1 MTKNFAKKSVFLLVA
16 LTVFL
21 PANLALAVTIS
32 RIGDACVHN
41 TTNSDCKIGGADLD
55 CETSIKKGANGTY
68 LNFCEC
74 ATDSD
79 CDAEYGKPST
89 GEWDCSDGAAYTYN
103 LDYCYN
109 TETKETKL
117 PIEPNKNVSPEGKL
131 VDAIFDSPATK
142 AALLEEVKTFKPT
155 VEIKIPGLEFSDL
168 EKTIDTDG
176 YIHIPWIGEL
186 IKTLYNFGLG
196 TVTIVA
202 VIMII
207 IQGVKIVVGGGEGKP
222 EAYKKIGQI
231 AIGLVIAWGSYA
243 ILYTINPALV
253 QFKALRIKYVET
265 IDMPEY
271 AVVSVESRES
281 RALPNSSPTDCSNGE
296 KGVAPPFEDP
306 HKRQTKYPK
315 LEPPPPGIT
324 YLDAPRCC
332 QIPIPSTPAYY
343 PDLNIDHT
351 LLGLLDCNNT
361 NQTKNKKRDASSVK
375 MVILHQ
381 GWGSP
386 NTKDMIR
393 MWSND
398 WIYGKIVTC
407 KYSTKN
413 KKYNYEACTKADQ
426 KFWIPPNS
434 GSFPTGS
441 HYSIAQDGKVE
452 QLIDELFIVNHCCT
466 ENSISIGIDL
476 EWRGP
481 DSLHNTF
488 SDIQYQ
494 NLAKLIMNLSK
505 KYNFPINDGT
515 VRGHCEL
522 GSHADPPTFRLNKL
536 GELMDVQFNVQLH
549 NKKIPGNANCSFIE

>member
-1 MTKNFAKKSVFLLVA
+1 MTKIFGKKTFLILAALAIFSPTNLVA
-16 LTVFL
+16 AATVSH
-21 PANLALAVTIS
+21 V
-32 RIGDACVHN
+32 GDTCIHDA
-41 TTNSDCKIGGADLD
+41 TNSDCEIGGADLD
-55 CETSIKKGANGTY
+55 CETSSKKDANGTY

-74 ATDSD
+74 AKDED

-89 GEWDCSDGAAYTYN
+89 GEWDCSDGAAYTYD

-131 VDAIFDSPATK
+131 VDAVFDSPATK
-142 AALLEEVKTFKPT
+142 AALQEEVKTFKPT
-155 VEIKIPGLEFSDL
+155 VEIKIPGLTFSDL
-168 EKTIDTDG
+168 EKTIDENG

-196 TVTIVA
+196 IISIVA

-207 IQGVKIVVGGGEGKP
+207 LQGTKIITGGGEGKI
-222 EAYKKIGQI
+222 EGYKKIGQI
-231 AIGLVIAWGSYA
+231 AIGLVIAWGSYT
-243 ILYTINPALV
+243 ILYTINPSLV
-253 QFKALRIKYVET
+253 QFNSLRIKYIET

-271 AVVSVESRES
+271 AVENIASRES
-281 RALPNSSPTDCSNGE
+281 GALPNSAPTECADGT
-296 KGVAPPFEDP
+296 KGVTPPFEDP
-306 HKRQTKYPK
+306 YKRQTKYPK
-315 LEPPPPGIT
+315 LEPPPSGVT

-332 QIPIPSTPAYY
+332 QIPIPSAPTSY
-343 PDLNIDHT
+343 PDLNIDHS

-361 NQTKNKKRDASSVK
+361 RQTKTAKRSPSSVK
-375 MVILHQ
+375 MIVLHQ
-381 GWGSP
+381 GWGNP
-386 NTKDMIR
+386 DTKSMIR

-398 WIYGKIVTC
+398 WIYGKIVKCT
-407 KYSTKN
+407 YSTKN
-413 KKYNYEACTKADQ
+413 KKYNYEACTKDGQ

-441 HYSIAQDGKVE
+441 HYAVKQDGKVE
-452 QLIDELFIVNHCCT
+452 QLADELFIVNHCCT

-481 DSLHNTF
+481 DSHHNTF
-488 SDIQYQ
+488 SDIQYE

-505 KYNFPINDGT
+505 KYNFPINDET

-522 GSHADPPTFRLNKL
+522 GTHADPPTFRLNKL
-536 GELMDVQFNVQLH
+536 GELMGVKFNVASH
-549 NKKIPGNANCSFIE
+549 NKVIPGHARCSFIE